1 MAIHDQALAL
11 PQMLHWIMGS
21 FHRIF
26 EKSKVA
32 FGTIKLLVNF
42 LEVFCLDRRGFNL
55 IRLFQENLKQN
66 IEVESLSNIS

>member
-11 PQMLHWIMGS
+11 PQMLHWITGS

-26 EKSKVA
+26 EKSKVT
-32 FGTIKLLVNF
+32 FGTINLVVNF
-42 LEVFCLDRRGFNL
+42 LEVFCLDGREFNL